1 MEIVSFLYLVA
12 IGLIV
17 WFAVLFTT
25 KFLKLTKDVSDIEY
39 NLRVLIDKLDN
50 SNNNN

>member
-1 MEIVSFLYLVA
+1 MEIVSILYLAA
-12 IGLIV
+12 IGLII

-25 KFLKLTKDVSDIEY
+25 KFFKLTKDVSDIEY

-50 SNNNN
+50 NNNK